1 MTGALAV
8 TVELPTYIN
17 AVQRT
22 VADGNQ
28 ISGGTIL
35 KLSEPNTVAVSS
47 GATDPFGGIAAAEKV
62 ADDGATTLAAYMNG
76 VFDLKTVATVGA
88 EGAIVAGDQVMISGA
103 NYIKTALQDGTE
115 DHLIIGT
122 AEEDATGDEVI
133 RVRLRGY

>member
-22 VADGNQ
+22 VAEGTQ
-28 ISGGTIL
+28 ISGGTLL
-35 KLSEPNTVAVSS
+35 KLAEPNTASASAAV
-47 GATDPFGGIAAAEKV
+47 DVFGGIAAAEKV
-62 ADDGATTLAAYMNG
+62 ADDGATTLSAYMKG

-88 EGAIVAGDQVMISGA
+88 EGAIVTGDQVILSGA
-103 NYIKTALQDGTE
+103 NYIKAALTDGTQ
-115 DHLIIGT
+115 DHLVVGT